1 MLLSDDPRPDMTV
14 HQDLADT
21 PDLVEGV
28 EVVDVVVEAVHPVLV
43 DGEAGEDGGPAGGA
57 AADRGEGSAEQ
68 SAPAR
73 QAVQMWGP
81 HHGISQ
87 GTHLHR
93 DN

>member
-1 MLLSDDPRPDMTV
+1 MLLPDDPRPDMTV
-14 HQDLADT
+14 HQDLAHT
-21 PDLVEGV
+21 THLVEAV

-57 AADRGEGSAEQ
+57 AADRGERSTEHG
-68 SAPAR
+68 APPR

-81 HHGISQ
+81 HNGISQ
-87 GTHLHR
+87 GTHLHS